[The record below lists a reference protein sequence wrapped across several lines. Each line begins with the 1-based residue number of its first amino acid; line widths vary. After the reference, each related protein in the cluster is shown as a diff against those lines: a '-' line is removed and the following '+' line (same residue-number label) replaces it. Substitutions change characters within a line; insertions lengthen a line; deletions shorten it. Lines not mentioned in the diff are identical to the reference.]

1 MPKPAVVLFNM
12 GGPTSLFEVEG
23 FLKNLFNDPNILD
36 IKSSFLRS
44 TLASFITNKRLEESK
59 KMYQAIG
66 GSSPIVSHTFALTEL
81 LNSLD
86 KEHFYTYCMRYSP
99 PFAKDVFADLQ
110 QKGIDCI
117 ILFSMYPQYSFTT
130 TKSSL
135 LDIHSALKKLQFSPK
150 IRVIERYFSHLDYN
164 ELILK
169 RVLQALGERNPSDY
183 TLLFSTHAIPQAT
196 VKKGDN
202 YPFECAQNVDTF
214 TQIAKQKGIEFQEIL
229 LSFQSKIGPVKWT
242 TPTTK
247 DTIKTLKG
255 RNVVVFPLAFTIDNS
270 ETDYELSIDYAN
282 LAKQSGLSDYIVAQ
296 CFNAKQDF
304 AEFII
309 NMIKSQ

>member
-1 MPKPAVVLFNM
+1 MSKPAVVLFNM

-59 KMYQAIG
+59 KMYQTIG
-66 GSSPIVSHTFALTEL
+66 GASPIISHTFALTER

-86 KEHFYTYCMRYSP
+86 NEHFYTYCMRYSP

-110 QKGIDCI
+110 QKGVDSIV
-117 ILFSMYPQYSFTT
+117 LFSMYPQYSFTT

-135 LDIHSALKKLQFSPK
+135 LDIHAALKELKFAPK
-150 IRVIERYFSHLDYN
+150 IRVVERYFSHLGYN

-169 RVLQALGERNPSDY
+169 RILQALGEKNPRDY

-202 YPFECAQNVDTF
+202 YPCECTQNVDTF
-214 TQIAKQKGIEFQEIL
+214 TQVAKQKGVEFDEIL
-229 LSFQSKIGPVKWT
+229 LGFQSKLGPVKWT

-255 RNVVVFPLAFTIDNS
+255 RNVVVFPLSFTIDNS

-282 LAKQSGLSDYIVAQ
+282 LAKQSGLSDYIVAK
-296 CFNAKQDF
+296 CFNAELDF
-304 AEFII
+304 ARFII
-309 NMIKSQ
+309 EMVQA

>member
-23 FLKNLFNDPNILD
+23 FLKNLFSDPNILS
-36 IKSSFLRS
+36 IKSSFLRT
-44 TLASFITNKRLEESK
+44 TLANFITNKRLEESK

-86 KEHFYTYCMRYSP
+86 TEHSYTYCMRYSP
-99 PFAKDVFADLQ
+99 PFAKDVFKDLQ
-110 QKGIDCI
+110 QKGIDSI

-135 LDIHSALKKLQFSPK
+135 LDIHAALKELKFTPK
-150 IRVIERYFSHLDYN
+150 IRVIERYFSHLAYN
-164 ELILK
+164 ELILN
-169 RVLQALGERNPSDY
+169 RILQALNGKNPNEY

-202 YPFECAQNVDTF
+202 YPTECAQNVDTF
-214 TQIAKQKGIEFQEIL
+214 IQIAKQKGIEFRKVL

-247 DTIKTLKG
+247 DTIKTLSGQK
-255 RNVVVFPLAFTIDNS
+255 VVVFPLAFTIDNS

-282 LAKQSGLSDYIVAQ
+282 LAKQSGLSDYIVVR
-296 CFNAKQDF
+296 CFNAEQDF
-304 AEFII
+304 AKFII
-309 NMIKSQ
+309 EMIQS